1 MGFNMIVSDIVCL
14 NVIVDLSNREI
25 FTYTSPGWEFD
36 LPAVEL
42 LSSGIGLLIFSLIAI
57 FAVIIALLGR
67 YSFKT
72 RSYNHGLNKVNT
84 ELSDRIRSL
93 EKNNRELDNQL
104 KKMERELSN
113 SERLYGMLLTSAEDG
128 IAFYNTKW
136 ELAFAN
142 PAYYSL
148 IGMTEEEYKSLK
160 ESDRDLALLH
170 PDDIG
175 YADERK
181 ANLEQSGIYEAEL
194 RIRHVDSSFIV
205 LSSKSVTIKD
215 DNDLLMGYLVISR
228 DITSIK
234 ETQKELI
241 TAKERAEESNRLKST
256 FLANISHEIRTPLNS
271 IVGFANLLNDVIDD
285 KEVREEYIGYLNSNT
300 ERLLQIISDII
311 DLSRLENSEIEIHYD
326 PVRINP
332 VLDYVESYTQGLI
345 LRSGK
350 KIEFVCNRNLNKDRD
365 IVYTDELW
373 LKRVFRHLLDNAVK
387 FTRAGKIEVSSAM
400 AGTSLMFTVKDT
412 GIGISKEHLQNIFE
426 QFRQEVD
433 GHHRPFEG
441 LGVGLTLTKHVVEQ
455 MDGYL
460 WVESEKGNGS
470 EFFFTIPY
478 RPVEKTAM
486 LEEKEKKEQ
495 IRVSYD
501 WQGKKI
507 LIADDNHDILKYL
520 NRILSD
526 TGVEVVQARSGEE
539 ALKMVVENKD
549 IDLVLLDMQME
560 EMNGLEAT
568 REIRKIRPAIP
579 IVAQTAFIYEEE
591 QDIILDAGCDACLIK
606 PVRQEQL
613 YSVVSNFLSQNDGKS
628 N

>member
-1 MGFNMIVSDIVCL
+1 MILFDIVCNNL
-14 NVIVDLSNREI
+14 TFNLAHLQIVVASSVGWVLEFADPQSMS
-25 FTYTSPGWEFD
+25 TGTS
-36 LPAVEL
+36 
-42 LSSGIGLLIFSLIAI
+42 LLIYSLISV
-57 FAVIIALLGR
+57 FAVLIAVLGR
-67 YSFKT
+67 ISYKT
-72 RSYNHGLNKVNT
+72 RSYNRELKKINKD
-84 ELSDRIRSL
+84 LSDRIRSL
-93 EKNNRELDNQL
+93 EHNNKDLDIQV
-104 KKMERELSN
+104 KKMKRELSN
-113 SERLYGMLLTSAEDG
+113 SEKLYGMLLTSAEDG
-128 IAFYNTKW
+128 VAFYSTEW
-136 ELAFAN
+136 DLTFAN
-142 PAYYSL
+142 PAYFSL
-148 IGMTEEEYKSLK
+148 IGITEDEYQAIDDS
-160 ESDRDLALLH
+160 ERDQILLH
-170 PDDIG
+170 PDDVS
-175 YADERK
+175 YAEKRREQ
-181 ANLEQSGIYEAEL
+181 LEVSGTYEAEL
-194 RIRHVDSSFIV
+194 RIRHKDSSFIV

-215 DNDLLMGYLVISR
+215 DNDQLMGYLVISR

-234 ETQKELI
+234 ETQTELI
-241 TAKERAEESNRLKST
+241 LAKERAEESNRLKST

-271 IVGFANLLNDVIDD
+271 IVGFANLLSDVSDD
-285 KEVREEYIGYLNSNT
+285 KEVRDEYIGYLNSNT

-326 PVRINP
+326 PVRVNS
-332 VLDYVESYTQGLI
+332 VLDYVKSFAEGLI
-345 LRSGK
+345 KRSGK
-350 KIEFVCNRNLNKDRD
+350 EIELVCNRNLKEDRD
-365 IVYTDELW
+365 IVYTDEVW

-387 FTRAGKIEVSSAM
+387 FTRAGTIEVSSAM

-412 GIGISKEHLQNIFE
+412 GIGISKDHLQNIFE

-460 WVESEKGNGS
+460 WVESEKGSGS

-478 RPVEKTAM
+478 RPVEKSSARNT
-486 LEEKEKKEQ
+486 KKKEEVQ
-495 IRVSYD
+495 KSD
-501 WQGKKI
+501 SFLWQGKKI

-539 ALKMVVENKD
+539 ALQVV
-549 IDLVLLDMQME
+549 IDNNDLDLILLDMQME

-613 YSVVSNFLSQNDGKS
+613 YSVVSNLLSHDD
-628 N
+628 

>member
-1 MGFNMIVSDIVCL
+1 MILFDIVCNNL
-14 NVIVDLSNREI
+14 TFNLAHLQIVVASSVGWVLEFADPQSMS
-25 FTYTSPGWEFD
+25 TGTS
-36 LPAVEL
+36 
-42 LSSGIGLLIFSLIAI
+42 LLIYSLISV
-57 FAVIIALLGR
+57 FAVLIAVLGR
-67 YSFKT
+67 ISYKT
-72 RSYNHGLNKVNT
+72 RSYNRELKKINKD
-84 ELSDRIRSL
+84 LSDRIRSL
-93 EKNNRELDNQL
+93 EHNNKDLDIQV
-104 KKMERELSN
+104 KKMKRELSN
-113 SERLYGMLLTSAEDG
+113 SEKLYGMLLTSAEDG
-128 IAFYNTKW
+128 VAFYSTEW
-136 ELAFAN
+136 DLTFAN
-142 PAYYSL
+142 PAYFSL
-148 IGMTEEEYKSLK
+148 IGITEDEYQAIDDS
-160 ESDRDLALLH
+160 ERDQILLH
-170 PDDIG
+170 PDDVS
-175 YADERK
+175 YAEKRREQ
-181 ANLEQSGIYEAEL
+181 LEVSGTYEAEL
-194 RIRHVDSSFIV
+194 RIRHKDSSFIV

-215 DNDLLMGYLVISR
+215 DNDQLMGYLVISR

-234 ETQKELI
+234 ETQTELI
-241 TAKERAEESNRLKST
+241 LAKERAEESNRLKST

-271 IVGFANLLNDVIDD
+271 IVGFANLLSDVSDD
-285 KEVREEYIGYLNSNT
+285 KEVRDEYIGYLNSNT

-326 PVRINP
+326 PVRVNS
-332 VLDYVESYTQGLI
+332 VLDYVKSFAEGLI
-345 LRSGK
+345 KRSGK
-350 KIEFVCNRNLNKDRD
+350 EIELVCNRNLKEDRD
-365 IVYTDELW
+365 IVYTDEVW

-387 FTRAGKIEVSSAM
+387 FTRAGTIEVSSAM

-412 GIGISKEHLQNIFE
+412 GIGISKDHLQNIFE

-460 WVESEKGNGS
+460 WVESEKGSGS

-478 RPVEKTAM
+478 RPVEKSSARNT
-486 LEEKEKKEQ
+486 KKKEEVQ
-495 IRVSYD
+495 KPDSFL

-539 ALKMVVENKD
+539 ALQVV
-549 IDLVLLDMQME
+549 IDNNDLDLILLDMQME

-613 YSVVSNFLSQNDGKS
+613 YSVVSNLLSHDD
-628 N
+628 